1 MAELYGNNYKLAYV
15 DVPAKQIGVGEQAG
29 RKRILFDSHTF
40 AAAVNPIAD
49 VIKIG
54 KLPKGARVLE
64 AVVSSQ
70 SLGTT
75 GILNLGWA
83 ASADGLEAASAAGFI
98 TGADAGGQAVKALM
112 AAGAAG
118 LGKKFAAEVDVQLV
132 LTEATDG
139 ALGDSVS
146 VWIEYI
152 LD

>member
-40 AAAVNPIAD
+40 AGAVNAIGD
-49 VIKIG
+49 IIKIG

-64 AVVSSQ
+64 AVLVSDSM
-70 SLGTT
+70 GTT
-75 GILNLGWA
+75 GIFDLGWA
-83 ASADGLEAASAAGFI
+83 ASADGLELADANGFI
-98 TGADAGGQAVKALM
+98 SGADAGGQAVKALS
-112 AAGAAG
+112 AVSNPG
-118 LGKKFAAEVDVQLV
+118 LAKKFLSEVDVQLE

-139 ALGDSVS
+139 ALGDSVK

>member
-1 MAELYGNNYKLAYV
+1 MAELYGTNYNLAYV
-15 DVPAKQIGVGEQAG
+15 SVPAKQVGVGEQAG

-40 AAAVNPIAD
+40 AADVNSIGD
-49 VIKIG
+49 IVKIG

-64 AVVSSQ
+64 AVVSSAF
-70 SLGTT
+70 LGTT
-75 GILNLGWA
+75 GIFSLGWA
-83 ASADGLEAASAAGFI
+83 ASSDGLEVADADGFI
-98 TGADAGGQAVKALM
+98 AGADAGGQAVKALM

-118 LGKKFAAEVDVQLV
+118 LGKKFYAEVDIQLE
-132 LTEATDG
+132 LTKATDG

>member
-40 AAAVNPIAD
+40 AAAVNAIGD

-64 AVVSSQ
+64 AVVFSD

-75 GILNLGWA
+75 GILDFGWA
-83 ASADGLEAASAAGFI
+83 ASADGLEIADPNGFI
-98 TGADAGGQAVKALM
+98 SGADAGGQAVKALSSN
-112 AAGAAG
+112 ASVG
-118 LGKKFAAEVDVQLV
+118 LAKKFAAEVEIQLV

-139 ALGDSVS
+139 ALGDSVKAW
-146 VWIEYI
+146 VEYI